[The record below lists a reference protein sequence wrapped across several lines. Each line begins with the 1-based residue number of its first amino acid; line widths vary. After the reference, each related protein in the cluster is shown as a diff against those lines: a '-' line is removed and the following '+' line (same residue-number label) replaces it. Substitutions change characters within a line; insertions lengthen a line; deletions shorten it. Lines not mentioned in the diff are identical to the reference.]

1 MRTWRQSREHSPS
14 TEAGSELQAAIR
26 HLGYVNAAGAKGR
39 CQSVRDDAILHSMGT
54 DAWRN
59 WRSFSAGELEIENLD
74 DELHSDRHFT
84 GGPVS
89 FGPFTLSTII
99 QGGVSRAAPPTVG
112 PAIRLHVGV
121 HANLIPDL
129 VVDNKLVPANSD
141 AYHGGNASDEIAA
154 LASLTLG
161 VRIRVAGT
169 AQLSGIHDPRETQA
183 PIYLAVTPLA
193 HPGRPGREYIPAAL
207 TRLASLDDLD
217 RLAPFPGLDEKAQ
230 VELVRAARSYATGL
244 WWANEDP
251 NQAWLQFV
259 TAIEI
264 AAKQRQVDTG
274 EPVALVEQL
283 WPDLWATLKDA
294 DEAVRAGVAEQ
305 LAPQMRATKRFVDF
319 LADCAPDPHEV
330 RPRFD
335 HLDWSKISKHARL
348 IYGHRSQ
355 ALHGGKPFP
364 LPMLERPDVEE
375 SGAVQEIPHGL
386 NTGGQGGVWD
396 KREAPMLLSTF
407 EHLTRG
413 ALLTWWD
420 ELAKG

>member
-1 MRTWRQSREHSPS
+1 
-14 TEAGSELQAAIR
+14 
-26 HLGYVNAAGAKGR
+26 
-39 CQSVRDDAILHSMGT
+39 MGT

-59 WRSFSAGELEIENLD
+59 WNAFDAGNLEVENVD

-84 GGPVS
+84 GGPAS
-89 FGPFTLSTII
+89 FGPFILSTII
-99 QGGVSRAAPPTVG
+99 QGASSRTAPPTVG
-112 PAIRLHVGV
+112 PAVRLHVGV
-121 HANLIPDL
+121 HANLIPDV

-154 LASLTLG
+154 LTSLTLG

-169 AQLSGIHDPRETQA
+169 ARLSGIHNPHETQT

-207 TRLASLDDLD
+207 TRPASLENLG
-217 RLAPFPGLDEKAQ
+217 RLATFPGLDTKAQ
-230 VELVRAARSYATGL
+230 VELIRAARSYATGL

-259 TAIEI
+259 TAVEI
-264 AAKQRQVDTG
+264 AAKQRQTDTG

-283 WPDLWATLKDA
+283 WPDLWTSLKDA
-294 DEAVRAGVAEQ
+294 DEPVRAGVAEQ

-319 LADCAPDPHEV
+319 LANRAPDPPEV
-330 RPRFD
+330 RPQFGQ
-335 HLDWSKISKHARL
+335 LDWTKMSRHARL

-364 LPMLERPDVEE
+364 LPMLDQPDVEK
-375 SGAVQEIPHGL
+375 SGAIQEAPHGL

-396 KREAPMLLSTF
+396 KKESPMLLSTF
-407 EHLTRG
+407 EYLTRG
-413 ALLTWWD
+413 ALLAWWD